1 MRAKT
6 AHPGDRDD
14 RDDRDGRDVD
24 ATRDDGAGGGGDG
37 GLKAKVM
44 PIVQKVQASRPVRA
58 LQRYTGTSGPILASG
73 LAYQLLFAAFAGIWV
88 GFAIFG
94 SIVSGNIGLRASI
107 INTLDQTIPGLID
120 DGNGGGAID
129 PQILLDARILGL
141 AGVIAL
147 VGLLVTA
154 LGFLNSARS
163 ATRQLF
169 DLPPAPENFVLARL
183 RDLGLAV
190 GFGVLI
196 VVSAVLS
203 VAGTQATEFVL
214 ELVGIDDST
223 LARVAG
229 RIVTLTVMFALD
241 AVALAALF
249 RILSEVRIPW
259 RHLRQGVVIGAV
271 GLGLLKV
278 GGSLLLGGA
287 SSNPLL
293 ASFAVIL
300 GLLIWFNFVCQVI
313 LITGAWIATSVK
325 DEGVILDDAVFEA
338 RLEAARA
345 LVREHG
351 MGDSDED
358 APGGF
363 FARLT
368 RRFARRS

>member
-1 MRAKT
+1 MRAEPDET
-6 AHPGDRDD
+6 RT
-14 RDDRDGRDVD
+14 DRDGSDSSD
-24 ATRDDGAGGGGDG
+24 SSDSEQTGI
-37 GLKAKVM
+37 KAKVM
-44 PIVQKVQASRPVRA
+44 PIVSKVQSSRAVRS
-58 LQRYTGTSGPILASG
+58 LQRYTATSGPILASG

-107 INTLDQTIPGLID
+107 ITTLDQTIPGLID

-169 DLPPAPENFVLARL
+169 DLPPAPENFLLARL

-203 VAGTQATEFVL
+203 VVGTQATEFLL
-214 ELVGIDDST
+214 ELIGIDDST

-229 RIVTLTVMFALD
+229 RIVTLAVMFALD

-363 FARLT
+363 FARLK
-368 RRFARRS
+368 RRFARRA